1 MYVPFL
7 LSVLLS
13 TLSLTTSAVSVP
25 LAADVANATDT
36 ADTIGARGSNPGVY
50 ICTVQNWSGLC
61 NYHANIGLGTCYT
74 RELTALASFGP
85 DHGLTCT
92 LYSGPNCGRSGPAQ
106 SIPGVAYPGLNPIRD
121 GMYHN
126 FWSAQ
131 SVESWK
137 CDNG

>member
-13 TLSLTTSAVSVP
+13 TLTLIASAVSVP
-25 LAADVANATDT
+25 LAADIAYVTDT
-36 ADTIGARGSNPGVY
+36 AAPLNARGSNPGVY
-50 ICTVQNWSGLC
+50 ICTVQNWSGQC
-61 NYHANIGLGTCYT
+61 NYQANIGLGQCYV
-74 RELTALASFGP
+74 RSLTAIASFGP

-106 SIPGVAYPGLNPIRD
+106 SISGIGYPGLNPIRD
-121 GMYHN
+121 AMRHN
-126 FWSAQ
+126 FWTAQ
-131 SVESWK
+131 SVLSWK